1 MQPTDELVL
10 ELSKKKIALLVIL
23 ACAFVALGSWLLT
36 LDDAFIQSQRRFNSA
51 ALVHAIG
58 LVGVLF
64 FGACGLF
71 GLKKIF
77 DAKPGLVFSRSGFL
91 DNASGV
97 SAGFVP
103 WSEVIGFEILEIHRQ
118 KMLVVRVKDPE
129 RYVERGSSF
138 KRALN
143 RMNHRMCG
151 SPIVISANTLK
162 TSFSD
167 LVSTFSH
174 TESAWT
180 VHSSRRVSVLRAR
193 QPSNVSSRRE
203 SIVRLRRAIGIENMS
218 DAR

>member
-1 MQPTDELVL
+1 MTSMQPTDELVL

-36 LDDAFIQSQRRFNSA
+36 LDDVFIQSQRRFNNA

-71 GLKKIF
+71 GLKKLF

-97 SAGFVP
+97 SAGFIP

-129 RYVERGSSF
+129 QYVERGSSF

-167 LVSTFSH
+167 LVSTFS
-174 TESAWT
+174 
-180 VHSSRRVSVLRAR
+180 
-193 QPSNVSSRRE
+193 QYRE
-203 SIVRLRRAIGIENMS
+203 RMGGA
-218 DAR
+218 